1 MANSTADVLG
11 HHLSCFER
19 GDLDGIVEDYSHDA
33 VLFTPDG
40 VLNGPAA
47 IRGLFVKMF
56 AEFAKPGA
64 SFEMVR
70 QDTAGEAAYIIWRA
84 ETADNVYELG
94 TDTFVIRDGQIVLQ
108 SFAGKITPKTTS
120 L

>member
-11 HHLSCFER
+11 HHLICFGR
-19 GDLDGIVEDYSHDA
+19 GDLDGIVEDYSPDA

-40 VLNGPAA
+40 VLDSPAA
-47 IRGLFVKMF
+47 IREFFAKLF
-56 AEFAKPGA
+56 AEFAKPGT

-94 TDTFVIRDGQIVLQ
+94 TDTFVVRGGQIVLQ
-108 SFAGKITPKTTS
+108 SFAGKITPKT
-120 L
+120 